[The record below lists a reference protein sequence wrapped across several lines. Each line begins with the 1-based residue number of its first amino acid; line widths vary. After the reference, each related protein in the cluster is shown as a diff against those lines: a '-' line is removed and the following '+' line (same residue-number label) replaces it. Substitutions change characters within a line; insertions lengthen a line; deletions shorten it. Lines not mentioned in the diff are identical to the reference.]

1 MPQGDVL
8 VIVASVL
15 ALSTAPAPSAAVRA
29 VSVPSAF
36 TVLYVLYS
44 SGRLTD
50 TVAMLSAISASLF
63 AVVTF
68 EAATALAAA

>member
-50 TVAMLSAISASLF
+50 TVAMH
-63 AVVTF
+63 
-68 EAATALAAA
+68 EAFQG

>member
-8 VIVASVL
+8 VIVAFVF
-15 ALSTAPAPSAAVRA
+15 ALSTAPAPSAALRT

-44 SGRLTD
+44 SGRLSD
-50 TVAMLSAISASLF
+50 TVAMLSAISIDLP
-63 AVVTF
+63 VD
-68 EAATALAAA
+68 